1 MAVAPQVA
9 SHRPSVGATA
19 LSSKFALSQ
28 TSNCLGFDLLIKPP
42 TPRGVGRRARDRAS
56 RRLCSVPGPVAA
68 LGGLL
73 GGIFGTGTDT
83 GESTRQLY
91 ASTVALI
98 NQMESEISSLS
109 DSQLRERTS
118 ALQERARSGDS
129 LDSLLPV
136 CPLIFNL
143 TNSYSCLLFAM
154 ILFPSM

>member
-1 MAVAPQVA
+1 MAVAPQLA
-9 SHRPSVGATA
+9 GHRPSATATATA
-19 LSSKFALSQ
+19 LSSKFSVART
-28 TSNCLGFDLLIKPP
+28 TSWLLFDLQAKPP
-42 TPRGVGRRARDRAS
+42 RARARGVGGRAS
-56 RRLCSVPGPVAA
+56 RRWGAAAPGPVAA

-73 GGIFGTGTDT
+73 GGIFGGGTDT

-118 ALQERARSGDS
+118 ALQQRAARGDS

-136 CPLIFNL
+136 CSLPTPPF
-143 TNSYSCLLFAM
+143 TM
-154 ILFPSM
+154 IS